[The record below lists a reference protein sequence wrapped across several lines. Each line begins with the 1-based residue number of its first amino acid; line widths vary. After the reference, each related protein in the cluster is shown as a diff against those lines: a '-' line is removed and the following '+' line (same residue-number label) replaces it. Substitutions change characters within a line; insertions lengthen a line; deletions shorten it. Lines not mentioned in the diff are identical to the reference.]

1 MNQSKWE
8 VVKKEMARVT
18 DILGISELKW
28 TRMGEFNSDE
38 GCIVHEILQAR
49 MLEWVA
55 FPFSRR
61 PSQPRDQTQVFHLAG
76 GFFTS

>member
-61 PSQPRDQTQVFHLAG
+61 SSQPRDQTQVFHLAG